1 MNTENAGLECH
12 TKGKKRGNARCE
24 HRNRKSLLSANL
36 PVYPSIYLLITS
48 VLAYLRLM
56 LTSVSFSFL
65 FHTLHAFE
73 SFFRE
78 AAQRGVRVGAIVLDS
93 KSRDGEKERLRL
105 PRHDRWTG
113 SSPLETN
120 WVLVLLHAVLRACLC
135 AYHEETR
142 GSLIR
147 RNVASPSCEI
157 SFGVELSRCVQLL
170 SIYLSIYLLIT
181 RLVICLLL
189 ASVLLN
195 KDITK

>member
-78 AAQRGVRVGAIVLDS
+78 AAQRGIRVGAIVLDS

-147 RNVASPSCEI
+147 RNVA
-157 SFGVELSRCVQLL
+157 ELRNFIWRRAIPMRPTCP
-170 SIYLSIYLLIT
+170 SIYLSAYHA

-189 ASVLLN
+189 ASSLA
-195 KDITK
+195 

>member
-1 MNTENAGLECH
+1 MRASSAT
-12 TKGKKRGNARCE
+12 
-24 HRNRKSLLSANL
+24 RKERREETLDASIATVRVLLSANL

-120 WVLVLLHAVLRACLC
+120 
-135 AYHEETR
+135 
-142 GSLIR
+142 
-147 RNVASPSCEI
+147 
-157 SFGVELSRCVQLL
+157 
-170 SIYLSIYLLIT
+170 
-181 RLVICLLL
+181 
-189 ASVLLN
+189 
-195 KDITK
+195 